1 MKKFSVSLILAI
13 LCVYGFFSYT
23 TEAQFTSKPPPP
35 LKLSDPLPANLFI
48 ELAKNVNPTVVNI
61 STSAIARGARLRD
74 PMMELFEQFYGVRPQ
89 QPQPRANKPQKLSL
103 GTGFIIREDGLILT
117 NNHVVQGADLIQ
129 VQLTENSEKTYDAKL
144 IGSDARL
151 DIALIKIDAGNK
163 LPAASLGTSKDL
175 QVGEWVAAFGN
186 PFGHGHSMTKGVISS
201 IGRTLGEINKVPLLQ
216 TDASINPGNSG
227 GPLVNSR
234 GYVIGINQAIDAR
247 AQGIGFAIPID
258 DVKKILPDLESRGS
272 IRKGYIGV
280 SLGDLDPEA
289 ARHVGLEEDSG
300 GAVIVGVEPGGP
312 ANMGGL
318 KPYDI
323 VLEVAGHKIKNSTD
337 MMDAIA
343 DSNIGEKVKMVVQRD
358 RKKVNLNVQITE
370 RPSDQKLAQ
379 KLSKAPKTQAG
390 QKAPNNFGFTLSD
403 LDDNLRDQ
411 WDIPPEVKKPIIIQV
426 EQGTMASLAGMRAGD
441 LILDV
446 NKEEITSAKEVFAKL
461 KQKANTFR
469 IARGNR
475 IIVVTIA
482 D

>member
-1 MKKFSVSLILAI
+1 MKKLSATLALIVVI
-13 LCVYGFFSYT
+13 TYGFFSYNT
-23 TEAQFTSKPPPP
+23 QAQFTSKPPPP

-48 ELAKNVNPTVVNI
+48 ELAKNVNPAVVNI
-61 STSAIARGARLRD
+61 STSAIARGVRLRD

-89 QPQPRANKPQKLSL
+89 QQPRTNKPQKLSL

-129 VQLTENSEKTYDAKL
+129 VQLTENAEKTYDAKL
-144 IGSDARL
+144 IGYDARL
-151 DIALIKIDAGNK
+151 DVALIKIDAGNK
-163 LPAASLGTSKDL
+163 LPAVSLGSSKDL

-186 PFGHGHSMTKGVISS
+186 PFGHGHSMTKGIISS

-227 GPLVNSR
+227 GPLVNSK

-258 DVKKILPDLESRGS
+258 DVKKILPDLESRGG

-289 ARHVGLEEDSG
+289 AMHVGLDEDAG
-300 GAVIVGVEPGGP
+300 GAVIVGVEAGGP
-312 ANMGGL
+312 ANRAGL

-323 VLEVAGHKIKNSTD
+323 VTEVNGRKIKNSTD

-343 DSNIGEKVKMVVQRD
+343 DSAIGEKAKLVVQRD
-358 RKKVNLNVQITE
+358 RKKVNLTVQIAE
-370 RPSDQKLAQ
+370 RPSDLKLAK
-379 KLSKAPKTQAG
+379 KLSRDKKAPSG
-390 QKAPNNFGFTLSD
+390 QKAPHNFGFTLAD
-403 LDDNLRDQ
+403 LNDDLRYQ
-411 WDIPPEVKKPIIIQV
+411 WDIPKEVKKPIILQV
-426 EQGTMASLAGMRAGD
+426 EQGTMASLAGLRPGD

-446 NKEEITSAKEVFAKL
+446 NKEEVTTAKDVFAKL
-461 KQKANTFR
+461 NKKANTFR

-475 IIVVTIA
+475 VIVVTIA

>member
-1 MKKFSVSLILAI
+1 MKKIFYALLSLG
-13 LCVYGFFSYT
+13 LCSYVFYSPQIH
-23 TEAQFTSKPPPP
+23 AQFSTKTPPP
-35 LKLSDPLPANLFI
+35 LKLTDPLPANLFV
-48 ELAKNVNPTVVNI
+48 ELAKNTNPAVVNI

-74 PMMELFEQFYGVRPQ
+74 PMMDLFEQFYGVRPQ
-89 QPQPRANKPQKLSL
+89 PRSSKPQKLSL

-129 VQLTENSEKTYDAKL
+129 VQLTEKSDKVYDAKL
-144 IGSDARL
+144 IGFDARI
-151 DIALIKIDAGNK
+151 DIALIKIDAGLK
-163 LPAASLGTSKDL
+163 LPAVSLGSSKDI

-186 PFGHGHSMTKGVISS
+186 PFGHGHSMTKGIISS
-201 IGRTLGEINKVPLLQ
+201 IGRDIGEINKIPLLQ

-227 GPLVNSR
+227 GPLVNSK
-234 GYVIGINQAIDAR
+234 GYVIGVNQAIDAR

-289 ARHVGLEEDSG
+289 AMHVGLEEGAG
-300 GAVIVGVEPGGP
+300 GAVIVGVERGGP
-312 ANMGGL
+312 AARAGI

-323 VLEVAGHKIKNSTD
+323 ILDFNSKKIRTSTD
-337 MMDAIA
+337 FMDAVA
-343 DSNIGEKVKMVVQRD
+343 DSGIGEKVKLVVLRE
-358 RKKVNLNVQITE
+358 RKKLNLAVQVAE

-379 KLSKAPKTQAG
+379 KINKDKPQVLG
-390 QKAPNNFGFTLSD
+390 QKAPNNFGFTLAD
-403 LDDNLRDQ
+403 LDDNLKDQ
-411 WDIPPEVKKPIIIQV
+411 WNIPPGVKKPIIIGV
-426 EQGTMASLAGMRAGD
+426 DQGTMASLAGLKPGD

-446 NKEEITSAKEVFAKL
+446 NKQEVTTASEVLSKL
-461 KQKANTFR
+461 DKKNNTFR

-475 IIVVTIA
+475 VIVVTIA